1 MRLNLTMTKR
11 VSKGLS
17 PQDEDSSLIDDEKR
31 EKRKIGFGF
40 WVSIGWMVLVVI
52 AAFLAP
58 VLPIPDP
65 DQTGAGG
72 RLDAPNWDNWF
83 GTDTNGRDMFSRT
96 IWGSRVSLTVGFF
109 AIVFGFAVGGPL
121 GIVAGFFKGAT
132 DKFLS
137 IIIFILFA
145 FPGLVLALLI
155 ISLLGQTLA
164 VVCLTIG
171 IIGVAPI
178 ARLARAITISTAER
192 EFVAAARILGSTNRR
207 IKIKEILPNVTIPMG
222 ALAFLGMALAIVGEG
237 GLAFLGLSVEEG
249 FSWGK
254 MIVLGSASR
263 TLQKAP
269 WVSMFPIGVMFLTV
283 MSLNYAGD
291 RLRDFFD
298 VREMGIG
305 GG

>member
-1 MRLNLTMTKR
+1 VFRGRAAAIVSSASSTEIRDKR
-11 VSKGLS
+11 T
-17 PQDEDSSLIDDEKR
+17 
-31 EKRKIGFGF
+31 IGPGF
-40 WVSIGWMVLVVI
+40 WIAIGWIVLMVG

-58 VLPIPDP
+58 ILPIADP
-65 DQTGAGG
+65 DQTGVGG
-72 RLDAPNWDNWF
+72 RLDAPSWDTWF

-109 AIVFGFAVGGPL
+109 AILFGFVIGGPI
-121 GIVAGFFKGAT
+121 GIASGFFKGAI

-137 IIIFILFA
+137 IIVFILFA

-155 ISLLGQTLA
+155 ISLLGQTLT
-164 VVCLTIG
+164 VVCLTVG
-171 IIGVAPI
+171 IVGVAPI
-178 ARLARAITISTAER
+178 ARLARAVTISTAER
-192 EFVAAARILGSTNRR
+192 EFVSAAKILGSTNRR
-207 IKIKEILPNVTIPMG
+207 IMVREILPNVVIPMG

-254 MIVLGSASR
+254 MIVLGSAPR

-269 WVSMFPIGVMFLTV
+269 WVAMFPIGVMFLTV

-298 VREMGIG
+298 VRELGIG
-305 GG
+305 GS

>member
-1 MRLNLTMTKR
+1 M
-11 VSKGLS
+11 
-17 PQDEDSSLIDDEKR
+17 
-31 EKRKIGFGF
+31 
-40 WVSIGWMVLVVI
+40 
-52 AAFLAP
+52 
-58 VLPIPDP
+58 
-65 DQTGAGG
+65 
-72 RLDAPNWDNWF
+72 
-83 GTDTNGRDMFSRT
+83 
-96 IWGSRVSLTVGFF
+96 
-109 AIVFGFAVGGPL
+109 
-121 GIVAGFFKGAT
+121 
-132 DKFLS
+132 
-137 IIIFILFA
+137 
-145 FPGLVLALLI
+145 
-155 ISLLGQTLA
+155 
-164 VVCLTIG
+164 
-171 IIGVAPI
+171 
-178 ARLARAITISTAER
+178 
-192 EFVAAARILGSTNRR
+192 
-207 IKIKEILPNVTIPMG
+207 IKEILPNATIPMG

>member
-1 MRLNLTMTKR
+1 MKLKTLLTLRREPDITVKDPIER
-11 VSKGLS
+11 K
-17 PQDEDSSLIDDEKR
+17 EKR
-31 EKRKIGFGF
+31 TIGLGF
-40 WVSIGWMVLVVI
+40 WIATGWIILTV
-52 AAFLAP
+52 AAALLAP
-58 VLPIPDP
+58 ILPISDP
-65 DQTGAGG
+65 DQTGVGG
-72 RLDAPNWDNWF
+72 RLDAPNWDTWF

-96 IWGSRVSLTVGFF
+96 IWGARVSLTVGFF
-109 AIVFGFAVGGPL
+109 AIIFGFGVGGPI
-121 GIVAGFFKGAT
+121 GIASGFFKGAV

-137 IIIFILFA
+137 IIVFILFA

-164 VVCLTIG
+164 VVSLTVG
-171 IIGVAPI
+171 IIGVAPV

-192 EFVAAARILGSTNRR
+192 EFVSAAKILGATNRR
-207 IKIKEILPNVTIPMG
+207 IMIKEILPNVTIPMA
-222 ALAFLGMALAIVGEG
+222 ALAFLGMALAIVSEG

-254 MIVLGSASR
+254 MIVLGSAPR

-291 RLRDFFD
+291 RMRDFFD
-298 VREMGIG
+298 VRELGIG
-305 GG
+305 GSR